1 MDEFYKFPR
10 TKHLQGSIGTEQV
23 KEMIW
28 ESPYGAQMI

>member
-23 KEMIW
+23 KEMI
-28 ESPYGAQMI
+28 